1 MRQATRT
8 MLVGLALLALAGAAS
23 AQVDTS
29 KYVALGDSLTA
40 GYASG
45 ALAQLYQ
52 NESFPAILARQF
64 EMPGTFQQPL
74 VSNPGFGGAAGVGY
88 LELKKLTVVGG
99 SVVPTLVPKPGQGM
113 PLNATLVGVYN
124 NLGIPGAKANDLLT
138 KKGDIMRLATGQ
150 STAATLMYDLILRDN
165 TNEAYKQAIGA
176 QGTFYTVWAG
186 NNDVLGAALSGVAI
200 DGVTLTPKADFQTQY
215 TTLLGAIRQMRPSA
229 GIVVLNVPDVTTI
242 PFVTTVK
249 PYVYTPQGQKV
260 YLIGEAGQLTD
271 GDYLTLS
278 ASALIAQGYGFS
290 PQKPLPE
297 GSVDQSGLHAGV
309 ILRAAEIAAIKTRTA
324 EINGII
330 AAVAQGVGAKMFDFN
345 ALFTDIGAHGYIVG
359 GIKLTSSFLTG
370 GLFSYDGVHAQT
382 LGYAVIANELLKF
395 INAQYGSEYPEVD
408 LRGYL
413 LSAQSATTVQAAGAV
428 FSLEAFESLLGVLVP
443 EAQTAHLHP
452 ARVVRPQ
459 LNRDV
464 PEHDTMVEVAVP

>member
-8 MLVGLALLALAGAAS
+8 MLVVVALLALAGPAA

-29 KYVALGDSLTA
+29 KYVAVGDSLTA

-52 NESFPAILARQF
+52 EHSFPAILAHQF
-64 EMPGTFQQPL
+64 DMPGTFQQPL

-88 LELKKLTVVGG
+88 LELKKLSVVGG
-99 SVVPTLVPKPGQGM
+99 SVVPTLTPKPGQGM
-113 PLNATLVGVYN
+113 PLNATLVGPYN
-124 NLGIPGAKANDLLT
+124 NLGIPGAKTNDLLT

-150 STAATLMYDLILRDN
+150 STAATLMYDLVLRDN
-165 TNEAYKQAIGA
+165 ANEAYKQAIGA
-176 QGTFYTVWAG
+176 QGTFYTVWIG
-186 NNDVLGAALSGVAI
+186 NNDVLGAALSGVAL

-229 GIVVLNVPDVTTI
+229 GIVVLNVPDVTTV

-249 PYVYTPQGQKV
+249 PYVFTPQGQKL

-278 ASALIAQGYGFS
+278 ASALIAQGYGLS

-297 GSVDQSGLHAGV
+297 GSIDQTGLHAGV
-309 ILRAAEIAAIKTRTA
+309 ILRAAEVAAIKARTA

-359 GIKLTSSFLTG
+359 GIRLTSSFLTG

-382 LGYAVIANELLKF
+382 LGYAVIANELVKF
-395 INAQYGSEYPEVD
+395 INEQFGSEIPEVQ
-408 LRGYL
+408 LRDYL
-413 LSAQSATTVQAAGAV
+413 LSAQSVTSVQAADTV

-443 EAQTAHLHP
+443 EAKTAHLHP

-459 LNRDV
+459 VNREI
-464 PEHDTMVEVAVP
+464 PEHDAMVEIATP